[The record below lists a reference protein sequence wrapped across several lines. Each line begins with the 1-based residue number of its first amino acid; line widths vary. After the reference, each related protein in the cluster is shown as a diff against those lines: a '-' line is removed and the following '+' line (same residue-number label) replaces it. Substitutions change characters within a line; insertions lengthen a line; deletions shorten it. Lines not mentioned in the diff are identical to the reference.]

1 MKRTV
6 NERKRTL
13 IFINLILTCVASSML
28 MTALV
33 SALPAV
39 SQDLGVPFSTGQ
51 WLTSGYSLVMGV
63 MMPLTAFLITRFR
76 TKRLYLA
83 GLGISLAGLLL
94 CAFAPNFAVV
104 MFARCLQ
111 AVGNGITASMAQVI
125 ILTIYPPE
133 KRGAAMGWYGL
144 STGAA
149 PAIAPILAGV
159 ILDTIGWRAIFGF
172 VFAILLAAFV
182 WAVFSFADVLEIE
195 QKSFDVHSF
204 VLSVMAFGCVTL
216 GIGNLGGKG
225 VADARV
231 WIVFAVGI
239 FAAVFFV
246 ARQLRLEKPFLDVRV
261 FQNRN
266 FTVSVFSGV
275 LFYLE
280 MMGLTALL
288 PLYIQ
293 TVCGYSATVSG
304 AVKLPGSL
312 IMAATS
318 LLAGTLI
325 DKIGMRKIFLTGT
338 LLMLFGN
345 VGMSMLH
352 PQSAL
357 WQITVLNAIH
367 NMAIGCLLT
376 PLVTWG
382 LQGLPKQLTAHGS
395 ALMTSLRTVSGS
407 VGTAIFV
414 SVISSD
420 SAQGASASAQGFRTA
435 CGMMALITAALL
447 VVGILFVPKGA
458 GEAAAKCEERKGSM
472 G

>member
-1 MKRTV
+1 MKQAIE
-6 NERKRTL
+6 ERKRTL

-39 SQDLGVPFSTGQ
+39 SQDLDVSLSTGQ

-63 MMPLTAFLITRFR
+63 MMPLTAFLITHFP
-76 TKRLYLA
+76 TKGLYLA
-83 GLGISLAGLLL
+83 GLGISLTGLLL
-94 CAFAPNFAVV
+94 CAAAPNFAVV
-104 MFARCLQ
+104 MLARCLQ

-159 ILDTIGWRAIFGF
+159 ILDTVGWRAIFGF
-172 VFAILLAAFV
+172 VFAILFAAFV
-182 WAVFSFADVLEIE
+182 WAVFVFEDVLEVE
-195 QKSFDVHSF
+195 KKSFDVRSF
-204 VLSVMAFGCVTL
+204 ALSILAFGGVTL
-216 GIGNLGGKG
+216 GIGNLSGGG
-225 VADARV
+225 FADIRV
-231 WIVFAVGI
+231 WLILAVGF
-239 FAAVFFV
+239 FAAIFFT

-266 FTVSVFSGV
+266 FTVSVLSGV

-325 DKIGMRKIFLTGT
+325 DKIGIRKIFLTGT
-338 LLMLFGN
+338 ILMLAGN
-345 VGMSMLH
+345 IGLALIH
-352 PQSAL
+352 PHSGL
-357 WQITVLNAIH
+357 WQITVLNAVH

-395 ALMTSLRTVSGS
+395 ALMNSLRTVSGS
-407 VGTAIFV
+407 MGTAIFV
-414 SVISSD
+414 GVMVSGST
-420 SAQGASASAQGFRTA
+420 QGTAAQGFRTA
-435 CGMMALITAALL
+435 CWLMALITAALL
-447 VVGILFVPKGA
+447 AVGIFFVPKAA
-458 GEAAAKCEERKGSM
+458 GEKFCDEKEQKNPV
-472 G
+472 